1 MCTTFIITRV
11 VQVTF
16 ICSYLMYHKDTC
28 KALAAASENTMGSH
42 VDTNFCG

>member
-16 ICSYLMYHKDTC
+16 ICSYLMYHKDTLVA
-28 KALAAASENTMGSH
+28 ALENTMGSH
-42 VDTNFCG
+42 IDTNFCG